1 MLSTGGV
8 ISDLAGPCALIMF
21 VGAIYGETDLPRP
34 PHSEQVN
41 CRFDYYIT
49 SLIYCS

>member
-21 VGAIYGETDLPRP
+21 VGAKVAAIR
-34 PHSEQVN
+34 N
-41 CRFDYYIT
+41 
-49 SLIYCS
+49 